1 MGSFSKLIW
10 EIKELI
16 VSLDNQNKK
25 IILVWVPGHT
35 GVRGNKKADWLA
47 KRGRALRCSNIRLV
61 FEDKLIQYGYKLW
74 VEGIRLGYQNAA
86 ANVSTNYA
94 ANDGGYCDI
103 LRKKMAL
110 STNLKAMAMTLVI
123 NSTIPASRHC
133 NYQEMDRKKSVQG
146 CGESRGQEMSM
157 ITYRMRRE
165 KLMLYMTEGCVYM
178 AYT

>member
-1 MGSFSKLIW
+1 MQALYIW
-10 EIKELI
+10 INALGWWTH
-16 VSLDNQNKK
+16 VSRDSYKQF
-25 IILVWVPGHT
+25 T
-35 GVRGNKKADWLA
+35 Q
-47 KRGRALRCSNIRLV
+47 
-61 FEDKLIQYGYKLW
+61 DKLIQYGYKLW

-133 NYQEMDRKKSVQG
+133 NYQEMDRK
-146 CGESRGQEMSM
+146 SM
-157 ITYRMRRE
+157 YFFKYNLKM
-165 KLMLYMTEGCVYM
+165 CV
-178 AYT
+178 